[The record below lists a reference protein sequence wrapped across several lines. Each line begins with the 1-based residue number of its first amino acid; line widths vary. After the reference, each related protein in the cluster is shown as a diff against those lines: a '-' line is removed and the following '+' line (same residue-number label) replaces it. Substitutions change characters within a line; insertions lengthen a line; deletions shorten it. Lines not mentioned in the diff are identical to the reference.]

1 MKKISFE
8 ELKDKDLFLDN
19 DGKIVVKNKKAKK
32 KFIPYFIEQ
41 TYYYV
46 DCNYS
51 IKGYIVD
58 NNILDICIRNE
69 YFVFETRDDAEEYVK
84 YLKALKK
91 YSHKFTNA
99 ELENEHVPKYSL
111 SVSKDGISY
120 LGYGFVKNKILFKS
134 GYDCEAFIKE
144 AGVDNI
150 KNFMFDIWEE

>member
-8 ELKDKDLFLDN
+8 ELKDKDLYLDD
-19 DGKIVVKNKKAKK
+19 DGKIVVKNKKVRR
-32 KFIPYFIEQ
+32 KFIPNRLEQ

-46 DCNYS
+46 YC
-51 IKGYIVD
+51 GYPVKATV
-58 NNILDICIRNE
+58 NNSEFNIYIRTNDL
-69 YFVFETRDDAEEYVK
+69 VFETKEEAEEYAR
-84 YLKALKK
+84 YLKALER

>member
-8 ELKDKDLFLDN
+8 ELKDKELYLDD
-19 DGKIVVKNKKAKK
+19 DGKIVVKNKKVKK
-32 KFIPYFIEQ
+32 KFIPDRIGQ

-46 DCNYS
+46 DCDYS
-51 IKGYIVD
+51 VVEATV
-58 NNILDICIRNE
+58 NNTTFDMYRR
-69 YFVFETRDDAEEYVK
+69 TRDLVFATEEEAEEYVK
-84 YLKALKK
+84 YLKSLKK

-111 SVSKDGISY
+111 SASKDGISY
-120 LGYGFVKNKILFKS
+120 LGYGFVHNKILFKS